1 MISLFWERYIPST
14 NQSFSDDSLCGWLQQ
29 IISSPSQPDNEALP
43 LSLKALAVTRLG
55 RMNQDDRLALRGQ
68 SCYVGALQKLQ
79 KALRS
84 DDAVARDETFA
95 AGYVLALHEV
105 IRTSL
110 MRCLHMLTLPSCSNL
125 SLL

>member
-1 MISLFWERYIPST
+1 
-14 NQSFSDDSLCGWLQQ
+14 
-29 IISSPSQPDNEALP
+29 
-43 LSLKALAVTRLG
+43 
-55 RMNQDDRLALRGQ
+55 MNQDDRLALRGQ
-68 SCYVGALQKLQ
+68 FCYVGALQKLQ

-84 DDAVARDETFA
+84 DHAVAQDETFA

-110 MRCLHMLTLPSCSNL
+110 IRCHHMLTLTSCSNL